1 MFKFLAIYLN
11 KIMTYSISDLEQ
23 LTGIYAHTIR
33 IWERRYGALS
43 PARSQGNTRSYDDH
57 QLRRLLNI
65 VSLIK
70 SGLKISKICSL
81 SDNEINKLLDQEFI
95 QVHDDAH
102 SEYYVSQL
110 VRHGIAFDE
119 FSFHRLLNECIDTLG
134 LSTCYRTVI
143 YPLLV
148 RLGLMW
154 RKDDICPAHEHFLS
168 NIIRQKIFTHIDQI
182 PIQNTKGAKW
192 LLFLPEYEDH
202 DIGLLFA
209 SYLLR
214 IYHQEVVFLG
224 SKVPLDAIAKV
235 YPALSVDHVLL
246 FMVKTQ
252 PTVKN
257 QQYISQL
264 SAICASAQIHLAG
277 NNQMIDKL
285 KNISHINRFKTLEEF
300 EQSIQSQA
308 LHERNF

>member
-1 MFKFLAIYLN
+1 
-11 KIMTYSISDLEQ
+11 MTYSISDLEQ
-23 LTGIYAHTIR
+23 LSGIYAHTIR

-43 PARSQGNTRSYDDH
+43 PARSQGNTRMYDDV

-70 SGLKISKICSL
+70 SGVKISKICSL
-81 SDNEINKLLDQEFI
+81 SDSEMNRLLDQEL
-95 QVHDDAH
+95 VEVPNDAH
-102 SEYYVSQL
+102 SEYYISQL

-119 FSFHRLLNECIDTLG
+119 FSFYRLLDECIDTLG
-134 LSTCYRTVI
+134 LSVCYRKVM

-168 NIIRQKIFTHIDQI
+168 NIIRQKIFTHIDHI
-182 PIQNTKGAKW
+182 PVQKTRGPKW
-192 LLFLPEYEDH
+192 LLFLPEWEDH

-214 IYHQEVVFLG
+214 INHQEVIFLG

-235 YPALSVDHVLL
+235 YHTLNVDHVLL

-252 PTVKN
+252 PTVKA
-257 QQYISQL
+257 QQFINQL
-264 SAICASAQIHLAG
+264 SAICSSARIHLAG
-277 NNQMIDKL
+277 NPQIIDRL
-285 KNISHINRFKTLEEF
+285 KNIDHINWFKTLEEF

>member
-1 MFKFLAIYLN
+1 
-11 KIMTYSISDLEQ
+11 MTYSISDLEQ
-23 LTGIYAHTIR
+23 LSGIHAHTIR

-43 PARSQGNTRSYDDH
+43 PSRSQGNTRMYDDN

-81 SDNEINKLLDQEFI
+81 PDSEMNKLLDREFA
-95 QVHDDAH
+95 QTPDDTH
-102 SEYYVSQL
+102 SEYYISEL

-119 FSFHRLLNECIDTLG
+119 FSFHRLLDESIDGLG
-134 LSTCYRTVI
+134 LSACYRKVI

-154 RKDDICPAHEHFLS
+154 CKDDICPAHEHFLS
-168 NIIRQKIFTHIDQI
+168 NIIRQKIFSHINNI
-182 PIQNTKGAKW
+182 PVQKLTGPKW
-192 LLFLPEYEDH
+192 LLFLPEWEEH

-214 IYHQEVVFLG
+214 IYHQEVIFLG

-235 YPALSVDHVLL
+235 YHTLNVDHILL

-252 PTVKN
+252 PTVKV
-257 QQYISQL
+257 QQYINQL
-264 SAICASAQIHLAG
+264 SAICASASIHLAG

-285 KNISHINRFKTLEEF
+285 KNVGHINRFNTLDEF
-300 EQSIQSQA
+300 EKSIQSQT
-308 LHERNF
+308 LYERNF